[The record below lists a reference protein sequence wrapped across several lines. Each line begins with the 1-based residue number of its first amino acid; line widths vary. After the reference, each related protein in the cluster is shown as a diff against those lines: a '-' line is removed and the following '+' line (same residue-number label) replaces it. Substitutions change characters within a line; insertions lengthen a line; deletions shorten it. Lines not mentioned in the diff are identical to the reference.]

1 MTAPRLRSL
10 TVKGFRAY
18 GAAEQTLNLPAD
30 SAVVWGPNSLGK
42 TSLAEAIEFLLT
54 GHIAR
59 RELMASS
66 QDEFADA
73 LRNAHLPPGEQVYV
87 SGTVIGPDGASHQVK
102 RVLTADYAKKQD
114 CKSSLEIDSK
124 PGSEADLV
132 TLGVSLSQPPLAAPV
147 LAQHTLSHIFSVRP
161 QDRATYFNAL
171 LEVADLDDLRNGIAG
186 LSGEL
191 APPVDQV
198 LTKFDALLG
207 VAALKPVLSVLG
219 STVPDLPA
227 LAARFD
233 SGAHALI
240 AAAGAQ
246 VPAIPAERLVAVA
259 RLLEERRNKTF
270 PLGAFNCAPLAAWSD
285 PLSSTWTVLDNYI
298 QERAKIDE
306 ETRQLVALFDEALKL
321 PAIAGATDAVDCP
334 LCETSGTLT
343 RERVLAI
350 RTHVEN
356 AAGFTTA
363 ETAARS
369 ALGQL
374 AELPTAVTPAAEN
387 VLPGFAKQAR
397 SKRRADGFTIFRL
410 RTLLDEQAD
419 NLIRP
424 WLASLRALR
433 RAARA
438 AHHTAAAAK
447 ALVKIQT
454 SSLSDLDPPALRATL
469 EALSSARESLRLAV
483 ETYAGPAQALVS
495 TLAAV
500 IDLQSDTAG
509 WQDFLDVAKNPAA
522 LRNGLIEAR
531 ARAKVFKELEAALK
545 QIDKAK
551 AAVLDDKFS
560 EYSDVIQT
568 WWERLRPD
576 EPTFFSAVQP
586 RKGAK
591 RTIDFKAGLSANPDR
606 SSPKMRDVI
615 AIFSQS
621 QPHCLGLALFLARA
635 QHEGSGFIVLDDP
648 VLSSD
653 DDYRVHF
660 NSTVLEELLNLPIQ
674 IIVLTQD
681 HAAWEDIQI
690 RHRHRGISMA
700 QLYVDSPQTG
710 TIIENTSDTL
720 MAKVNRAKS
729 LAKGGHPD
737 VRKECGIQLRDAGE
751 LFCKEIL
758 VKDKHN
764 QGDQNATLSDFEG
777 KVLEWLCPH
786 VEPFLE
792 KDPSHPGKLEAFR
805 KTVNTACH
813 DNTPPTNSSEMTQA
827 CGEIRY
833 LANEYLPHLASE
845 DRALFGRRRQ

>member
-18 GAAEQTLNLPAD
+18 GASEQTLNLPAD
-30 SAVVWGPNSLGK
+30 IAVVWGPNSKGK

-54 GHIAR
+54 GRIAR

-66 QDEFADA
+66 QAEFAGA
-73 LRNAHLPPGEQVYV
+73 LRNAHLPPGQQVYV
-87 SGTVIGPDGASHQVK
+87 AATIIGPDGASHQVK
-102 RVLTADYAKKQD
+102 RVLTADYAKRQD

-124 PGSEADLV
+124 PGSEADFA

-147 LAQHTLSHIFSVRP
+147 LAQHTLSYIFSVRP
-161 QDRATYFNAL
+161 QDRSTYFKAL
-171 LEVADLDDLRNGIAG
+171 LEVTDLDDLRNDIAG

-191 APPVDQV
+191 APTVDPL

-207 VAALKPVLSVLG
+207 VAALKPVLFVLG
-219 STVPDLPA
+219 STIPDLPA
-227 LAARFD
+227 LTAKLDA
-233 SGAHALI
+233 GAQALI
-240 AAAGAQ
+240 AVAGAQ
-246 VPAIPAERLVAVA
+246 VPATPAERFVAVA
-259 RLLEERRNKTF
+259 RLLEEHRSKTF
-270 PLGAFNCAPLAAWSD
+270 PIGAFKYTPLAAWSD
-285 PLSSTWTVLDNYI
+285 PLSSTWAALDNYI

-306 ETRQLVALFDEALKL
+306 ETRQLVALFDAALKL

-334 LCETSGTLT
+334 LCETSDALT

-350 RTHVEN
+350 RIHVEN
-356 AAGFTTA
+356 AAGFKTA
-363 ETAARS
+363 EAAARF

-374 AELPTAVTPAAEN
+374 AALSTVVTTAAAN
-387 VLPGFAKQAR
+387 VPPGVVKQAR
-397 SKRRADGFTIFRL
+397 SKRRADGFTIPRL
-410 RTLLDEQAD
+410 QTLLDEQAD
-419 NLIRP
+419 NLIPP
-424 WLASLRALR
+424 WLASLRTLLR
-433 RAARA
+433 ASRA
-438 AHHTAAAAK
+438 AHHAAAAAK
-447 ALVKIQT
+447 ALVETQT
-454 SSLSDLDPPALRATL
+454 SSLSDLDPPALRVAFQ
-469 EALSSARESLRLAV
+469 ALSSARESLRLAV

-495 TLAAV
+495 ALAAV

-509 WQDFLDVAKNPAA
+509 WQDFLEVAKEPAA

-531 ARAKVFKELEAALK
+531 ARAEVLKELEAALK
-545 QIDKAK
+545 QIDRAK
-551 AAVLDDKFS
+551 EAVLDDKFAD
-560 EYSDVIQT
+560 YSDVIQT

-621 QPHCLGLALFLARA
+621 QLHCLGLALFLARA

-648 VLSSD
+648 VLASD

-660 NSTVLEELLNLPIQ
+660 NSTVLEELLKLPIQ

-681 HAAWEDIQI
+681 HAAWEDIEI
-690 RHRHRGISMA
+690 RHRHLGISMA

-758 VKDKHN
+758 VKDKRN
-764 QGDQNATLSDFEG
+764 QGDQNATLSDYEG
-777 KVLEWLCPH
+777 KVLEWLCPR
-786 VEPFLE
+786 VQPFFD

-805 KTVNTACH
+805 KIVNSACH
-813 DNTPPTNSSEMTQA
+813 DNTPPGSSEMTQA
-827 CGEIRY
+827 CGEIGY
-833 LANEYLPHLASE
+833 LAKEYL
-845 DRALFGRRRQ
+845 R

>member
-1 MTAPRLRSL
+1 MTATRLRSL

-30 SAVVWGPNSLGK
+30 IAVVWGSNSTGK

-54 GHIAR
+54 GRIAR

-73 LRNAHLPPGEQVYV
+73 LRNAHLPPGQQVYIA
-87 SGTVIGPDGASHQVK
+87 GTVIGPDGASHHVK
-102 RVLTADYAKKQD
+102 RVLTADYAKRQD

-124 PGSEADLV
+124 PGSEADLA

-147 LAQHTLSHIFSVRP
+147 LAQHTLSYIFSVRP
-161 QDRATYFNAL
+161 QDRATYFKAL
-171 LEVADLDDLRNGIAG
+171 LEVTDLDDLRNDIDG

-191 APPVDQV
+191 APPVDPL
-198 LTKFDALLG
+198 LTKFDALMG
-207 VAALKPVLSVLG
+207 VAALKPVLLVLV
-219 STVPDLPA
+219 STIPDRPA
-227 LAARFD
+227 LTARLD
-233 SGAHALI
+233 SCAHALL

-246 VPAIPAERLVAVA
+246 VPATPAERLVAVA
-259 RLLEERRNKTF
+259 QLLEERRSKTF
-270 PLGAFNCAPLAAWSD
+270 PLGAFKYTPLEAWSD
-285 PLSSTWTVLDNYI
+285 PLSSTWAALDNYI

-334 LCETSGTLT
+334 LCETSGALT

-356 AAGFTTA
+356 AAGFKTA

-369 ALGQL
+369 ALSQL
-374 AELPTAVTPAAEN
+374 AARPTALTTAATN
-387 VLPGFAKQAR
+387 VLPGVVKQAR
-397 SKRRADGFTIFRL
+397 STRRADGFTIPRL

-424 WLASLRALR
+424 WRASLRTLLR
-433 RAARA
+433 ASRA
-438 AHHTAAAAK
+438 AHHAAAAAK
-447 ALVKIQT
+447 ALVEIQT
-454 SSLSDLDPPALRATL
+454 SSLSDLDPPALRAAF
-469 EALSSARESLRLAV
+469 EALSSARQLLRLAV

-495 TLAAV
+495 ALAAV

-509 WQDFLDVAKNPAA
+509 WQNFLDVAKEPAA

-531 ARAKVFKELEAALK
+531 ARAKVRKELEAALK

-551 AAVLDDKFS
+551 EAVLDDKFA

-576 EPTFFSAVQP
+576 EPIFFSAVQP

-621 QPHCLGLALFLARA
+621 QLHCLGLALFLARA

-653 DDYRVHF
+653 ADYRVHF
-660 NSTVLEELLNLPIQ
+660 NSTVLEELLKLPIQ

-681 HAAWEDIQI
+681 HAAWEDIEI
-690 RHRHRGISMA
+690 RHRHLGISMA
-700 QLYVDSPQTG
+700 QLYIESPETG
-710 TIIENTSDTL
+710 TIIDNTSDTL

-729 LAKGGHPD
+729 LAKGGHPH

-758 VKDKHN
+758 VKNKCN

-777 KVLEWLCPH
+777 KVLGWLCPR
-786 VEPFLE
+786 VEPFLD
-792 KDPSHPGKLEAFR
+792 KDPSHSGKLEAFR

-813 DNTPPTNSSEMTQA
+813 DNTPPGSSEMTQA
-827 CGEIRY
+827 CGEIGY
-833 LANEYLPHLASE
+833 LANEYL
-845 DRALFGRRRQ
+845 R

>member
-1 MTAPRLRSL
+1 MTAQRLRSL

-30 SAVVWGPNSLGK
+30 IAVVWGPNSTGK

-54 GHIAR
+54 GRIAR

-73 LRNAHLPPGEQVYV
+73 LRNAHLPPGQQVYV
-87 SGTVIGPDGASHQVK
+87 AATVIGSDGALHQVK

-124 PGSEADLV
+124 PGSEADLA

-147 LAQHTLSHIFSVRP
+147 LAQHTLSYIFSVRP
-161 QDRATYFNAL
+161 QDRATYFKAL
-171 LEVADLDDLRNGIAG
+171 LEVTDLDDLRNDIAG
-186 LSGEL
+186 LSSEL
-191 APPVDQV
+191 APPVDPL
-198 LTKFDALLG
+198 LTKFGALLS
-207 VAALKPVLSVLG
+207 VATLQPVLSVLG
-219 STVPDLPA
+219 STIPDLPA
-227 LAARFD
+227 LTARLD

-246 VPAIPAERLVAVA
+246 VPATPVERLVAVA
-259 RLLEERRNKTF
+259 RLLEECRSKTF
-270 PLGAFNCAPLAAWSD
+270 PLGAFKYTTLAAWSD
-285 PLSSTWTVLDNYI
+285 PLSSTWAALDNYI
-298 QERAKIDE
+298 HERAKIDE

-321 PAIAGATDAVDCP
+321 PAIAGATDAIDCP
-334 LCETSGTLT
+334 LCETSGALT

-356 AAGFTTA
+356 AAGFKTA
-363 ETAARS
+363 ETSARS
-369 ALGQL
+369 ALNQL
-374 AELPTAVTPAAEN
+374 EALPTAVTTAAAN
-387 VLPGFAKQAR
+387 VLPSVVKQAR
-397 SKRRADGFTIFRL
+397 SKRRADGFTIPGL
-410 RTLLDEQAD
+410 RALLDEQAD
-419 NLIRP
+419 SLIRP
-424 WLASLRALR
+424 WLASLRTLLR
-433 RAARA
+433 ASRT
-438 AHHTAAAAK
+438 AHHAAAAAK
-447 ALVKIQT
+447 ALVEIQT
-454 SSLSDLDPPALRATL
+454 SSLSDLDPPALRAAF
-469 EALSSARESLRLAV
+469 EVLSSARESLRLAV

-495 TLAAV
+495 GLAAV
-500 IDLQSDTAG
+500 IDLQSDTAR
-509 WQDFLDVAKNPAA
+509 WQDFLDVAKEPAA

-531 ARAKVFKELEAALK
+531 ARAKVIKELEATLK

-551 AAVLDDKFS
+551 EAVLNDKFA

-576 EPTFFSAVQP
+576 EPTFFSALQP

-591 RTIDFKAGLSANPDR
+591 RTIDFKAGLSANLDR

-621 QPHCLGLALFLARA
+621 QLHCLGLALFLARA

-660 NSTVLEELLNLPIQ
+660 HSTVLEELLKLPIQ

-681 HAAWEDIQI
+681 HTAWKDIEI
-690 RHRHRGISMA
+690 RHRHLGISTA
-700 QLYVDSPQTG
+700 QLYVDSPQTD

-720 MAKVNRAKS
+720 MAKINRGNS

-758 VKDKHN
+758 VKNKRN
-764 QGDQNATLSDFEG
+764 QGDQNATLSDFKG
-777 KVLEWLCPH
+777 KTLEWLCPR
-786 VEPFLE
+786 VELFLDN
-792 KDPSHPGKLEAFR
+792 DPSHPGKLEAFK
-805 KTVNTACH
+805 KTVNSACH
-813 DNTPPTNSSEMTQA
+813 DNTPPGPSEMTHA
-827 CGEIRY
+827 CSEIRY
-833 LANEYLPHLASE
+833 LAKKYL
-845 DRALFGRRRQ
+845 R

>member
-30 SAVVWGPNSLGK
+30 IAVVWGPNSKGK

-54 GHIAR
+54 GRIAR

-73 LRNAHLPPGEQVYV
+73 LRNAHLPPGQQVYV
-87 SGTVIGPDGASHQVK
+87 TATVIGPDGASHQVK

-124 PGSEADLV
+124 PGSEADLA

-147 LAQHTLSHIFSVRP
+147 LAQHTLSYIFSVRP
-161 QDRATYFNAL
+161 QDRATYFKAL
-171 LEVADLDDLRNGIAG
+171 LEVTDLDDLRNDIAG

-191 APPVDQV
+191 AQPVDLL

-207 VAALKPVLSVLG
+207 IAALKPVLSVLG
-219 STVPDLPA
+219 STIPDLQA
-227 LAARFD
+227 LTARLD
-233 SGAHALI
+233 AGAHALI
-240 AAAGAQ
+240 AATGAQ
-246 VPAIPAERLVAVA
+246 VPATPAERLVAVV
-259 RLLEERRNKTF
+259 RLLEKRRSKTF
-270 PLGAFNCAPLAAWSD
+270 PLGAFKYTPLAAWSD
-285 PLSSTWTVLDNYI
+285 PLSSTWAALENYI

-334 LCETSGTLT
+334 LCETSGALT

-356 AAGFTTA
+356 ATGYKMA

-374 AELPTAVTPAAEN
+374 AALPTTVTTAAAN
-387 VLPGFAKQAR
+387 VMPGVVKQAR
-397 SKRRADGFTIFRL
+397 SKRRADGFTIPRL

-424 WLASLRALR
+424 WLASLRTLLR
-433 RAARA
+433 ASRAT
-438 AHHTAAAAK
+438 HHAAAAAT
-447 ALVKIQT
+447 ALVEIQT
-454 SSLSDLDPPALRATL
+454 SSLSDLDPPALRAAF

-483 ETYAGPAQALVS
+483 ETYVGPAQALVS
-495 TLAAV
+495 ALAAV
-500 IDLQSDTAG
+500 IDLQSNTAG
-509 WQDFLDVAKNPAA
+509 WQAFLDVAEEPAS
-522 LRNGLIEAR
+522 LCNGLIEAR
-531 ARAKVFKELEAALK
+531 ARAKVLKELEAALR

-551 AAVLDDKFS
+551 EAVLDDKFA

-586 RKGAK
+586 RRGAK

-621 QPHCLGLALFLARA
+621 QLHCLGLALFLARA

-660 NSTVLEELLNLPIQ
+660 NSTVLEELLKLPIQ

-681 HAAWEDIQI
+681 HAAWEDIEI
-690 RHRHRGISMA
+690 RHRHLGISMA

-758 VKDKHN
+758 VKDKSN

-777 KVLEWLCPH
+777 KVLEWLCPR
-786 VEPFLE
+786 VEAFLD

-805 KTVNTACH
+805 KTVNSACH
-813 DNTPPTNSSEMTQA
+813 DNTPPGSSEMTQA
-827 CGEIRY
+827 CGEIGY
-833 LANEYLPHLASE
+833 LAKEYL
-845 DRALFGRRRQ
+845 R

>member
-10 TVKGFRAY
+10 TVKGFRAF

-30 SAVVWGPNSLGK
+30 IAVVWGSNSTGK
-42 TSLAEAIEFLLT
+42 TSLAEAVEFLLT
-54 GHIAR
+54 GRIAR

-73 LRNAHLPPGEQVYV
+73 LRNAHLPPGQQVYV
-87 SGTVIGPDGASHQVK
+87 AATVIGPDGASHQVK

-114 CKSSLEIDSK
+114 CKSSLKIDSK
-124 PGSEADLV
+124 PSSEADLA

-147 LAQHTLSHIFSVRP
+147 LAQHTLSYIFSVRP
-161 QDRATYFNAL
+161 QDRATYFKAL
-171 LEVADLDDLRNGIAG
+171 LEVTDLDDLRNDIAG

-191 APPVDQV
+191 APSVDP
-198 LTKFDALLG
+198 LRTKFDALLD
-207 VAALKPVLSVLG
+207 VAVLKPVLSVLG
-219 STVPDLPA
+219 STIPDLPA
-227 LAARFD
+227 LTDRLDA
-233 SGAHALI
+233 GAHALL
-240 AAAGAQ
+240 AAAWTQ
-246 VPAIPAERLVAVA
+246 VPATRAERRVAVA
-259 RLLEERRNKTF
+259 RLLEKRRSKTF
-270 PLGAFNCAPLAAWSD
+270 PLDAFKYTPLAAWSD
-285 PLSSTWTVLDNYI
+285 PSSSTWSALDNYI

-306 ETRQLVALFDEALKL
+306 ETCQLVALFDEALKL

-350 RTHVEN
+350 RTYVEN
-356 AAGFTTA
+356 AAGFKTA
-363 ETAARS
+363 ETAVRS
-369 ALGQL
+369 TLGQL
-374 AELPTAVTPAAEN
+374 AVLPTAVTTAAAN
-387 VLPGFAKQAR
+387 VLPGVVKQAR
-397 SKRRADGFTIFRL
+397 SKRRADGFTIPRL

-419 NLIRP
+419 NLIQP
-424 WLASLRALR
+424 WLASLRTLLR
-433 RAARA
+433 ASRA
-438 AHHTAAAAK
+438 AHHAAAGAK
-447 ALVKIQT
+447 PLVEIQP
-454 SSLSDLDPPALRATL
+454 SSLSDLDPPALRAAF

-495 TLAAV
+495 ALTAV
-500 IDLQSDTAG
+500 IDLQSDIAG
-509 WQDFLDVAKNPAA
+509 WQDFLDVAKEPAA

-531 ARAKVFKELEAALK
+531 ARAKVLKELEAALK

-551 AAVLDDKFS
+551 EAVFDDKFA

-621 QPHCLGLALFLARA
+621 QLHCLGLALFLARA

-660 NSTVLEELLNLPIQ
+660 NSTVLEELLKLPIQ

-681 HAAWEDIQI
+681 HAAWEDIEI
-690 RHRHRGISMA
+690 RHRHLGILKA

-720 MAKVNRAKS
+720 RAKINRAKS

-758 VKDKHN
+758 VKDKRN
-764 QGDQNATLSDFEG
+764 QDDQNATLSDFEG
-777 KVLEWLCPH
+777 KMLEWLCPR
-786 VEPFLE
+786 VEPFLD

-805 KTVNTACH
+805 KAVNSACH
-813 DNTPPTNSSEMTQA
+813 DNIPPGASEMTHA
-827 CGEIRY
+827 CGEIGY
-833 LANEYLPHLASE
+833 LAKEYL
-845 DRALFGRRRQ
+845 R

>member
-18 GAAEQTLNLPAD
+18 GAAEQTLKLPAD
-30 SAVVWGPNSLGK
+30 IAVVWGPNSKGK

-54 GHIAR
+54 GRIAR

-73 LRNAHLPPGEQVYV
+73 LRNAHLPPGQQVYV
-87 SGTVIGPDGASHQVK
+87 AATVIGQDGASHQVK

-124 PGSEADLV
+124 PGSEADLA

-147 LAQHTLSHIFSVRP
+147 LAQHTLSYIFSVRP
-161 QDRATYFNAL
+161 QDRATYFKAL
-171 LEVADLDDLRNGIAG
+171 LEVTDLDDLRNDIAG

-191 APPVDQV
+191 TPPVYPL
-198 LTKFDALLG
+198 LTKFNALLG

-219 STVPDLPA
+219 STIPDLPA
-227 LAARFD
+227 LTAKLDA
-233 SGAHALI
+233 GAGALI

-246 VPAIPAERLVAVA
+246 VPAAPPERLIAVA
-259 RLLEERRNKTF
+259 RLLEDRRSKTF
-270 PLGAFNCAPLAAWSD
+270 PLGAFKHTPLAAWSD
-285 PLSSTWTVLDNYI
+285 PLSSTWAALDTYI

-321 PAIAGATDAVDCP
+321 PAVAGATDAVDCP
-334 LCETSGTLT
+334 LCETSGALT

-356 AAGFTTA
+356 AAGFKTA
-363 ETAARS
+363 EKAVRS
-369 ALGQL
+369 ALGEL
-374 AELPTAVTPAAEN
+374 AALPTAVTTAAAN
-387 VLPGFAKQAR
+387 VLPGLVKQAR
-397 SKRRADGFTIFRL
+397 SKRRADGFTIHRL

-419 NLIRP
+419 SLIRP
-424 WLASLRALR
+424 WLASLRTLLR
-433 RAARA
+433 ACRAV
-438 AHHTAAAAK
+438 HHAAAAAK
-447 ALVKIQT
+447 ALVEIQT
-454 SSLSDLDPPALRATL
+454 SALSDLDPPALRVAFQS
-469 EALSSARESLRLAV
+469 LSSARESLRLAV
-483 ETYAGPAQALVS
+483 ETHAGPAQALVS
-495 TLAAV
+495 TLVAV

-509 WQDFLDVAKNPAA
+509 WQDFLEVAKEPTA

-531 ARAKVFKELEAALK
+531 ARNTVLKEFEAALK
-545 QIDKAK
+545 QLDKAK
-551 AAVLDDKFS
+551 EAVLNDKFAD
-560 EYSDVIQT
+560 YSDVIQA

-591 RTIDFKAGLSANPDR
+591 RTIDFKAGLSAKPDR

-621 QPHCLGLALFLARA
+621 QLHCLGLALFLARA

-648 VLSSD
+648 VLASD

-660 NSTVLEELLNLPIQ
+660 NSTVLDELLKLPIQ

-681 HAAWEDIQI
+681 HAAWEDIEI
-690 RHRHRGISMA
+690 RHRHLGISMA

-729 LAKGGHPD
+729 LAKGGHPN

-758 VKDKHN
+758 VKYKRN
-764 QGDQNATLSDFEG
+764 QGDQNAPLSDFDG
-777 KVLEWLCPH
+777 KVLEWLCPR
-786 VEPFLE
+786 VQPFLD
-792 KDPSHPGKLEAFR
+792 KDPSHPGKLDAFKR
-805 KTVNTACH
+805 AVNSACH
-813 DNTPPTNSSEMTQA
+813 DNAPPGTSEMTHA

-833 LANEYLPHLASE
+833 LAKEYL
-845 DRALFGRRRQ
+845 R

>member
-18 GAAEQTLNLPAD
+18 GASEQTLNLPAD
-30 SAVVWGPNSLGK
+30 IAVVWGPNSKGK

-54 GHIAR
+54 GRIAR

-66 QDEFADA
+66 QAEFAGA
-73 LRNAHLPPGEQVYV
+73 LRNAHLPPGQQVYV
-87 SGTVIGPDGASHQVK
+87 AATIIGPDGASHQVK
-102 RVLTADYAKKQD
+102 RVLTADYAKRQD

-124 PGSEADLV
+124 PGSEADFA

-147 LAQHTLSHIFSVRP
+147 LAQHTLSYIFSVRP
-161 QDRATYFNAL
+161 QDRSTYFKAL
-171 LEVADLDDLRNGIAG
+171 LEVTDLDDLRNDIAG

-191 APPVDQV
+191 APTVDPL

-207 VAALKPVLSVLG
+207 VAALKPVLFVLG
-219 STVPDLPA
+219 STIPDLPA
-227 LAARFD
+227 LTAKLDA
-233 SGAHALI
+233 GAQALI
-240 AAAGAQ
+240 AVAGAQ
-246 VPAIPAERLVAVA
+246 VPATPAERFVAVA
-259 RLLEERRNKTF
+259 RLLEEHRSKTF
-270 PLGAFNCAPLAAWSD
+270 PIGAFKYTPLAAWSD
-285 PLSSTWTVLDNYI
+285 PLSSTWAALDNYI

-306 ETRQLVALFDEALKL
+306 ETRQLVALFDAALKL

-334 LCETSGTLT
+334 LCETSDALT

-350 RTHVEN
+350 RIHVEN
-356 AAGFTTA
+356 AAGFKTA
-363 ETAARS
+363 EAAARF

-374 AELPTAVTPAAEN
+374 AALSTVVTTAAAN
-387 VLPGFAKQAR
+387 VPPGVVKQAR
-397 SKRRADGFTIFRL
+397 SKRRADGFTIPRL
-410 RTLLDEQAD
+410 QTLLDEQAD
-419 NLIRP
+419 NLIPP
-424 WLASLRALR
+424 WLASLRTLLR
-433 RAARA
+433 ASRA
-438 AHHTAAAAK
+438 AHHAAAAAK
-447 ALVKIQT
+447 ALVETQT
-454 SSLSDLDPPALRATL
+454 SSLSDLDPPALRVAFQ
-469 EALSSARESLRLAV
+469 ALSSARESLRLAV

-495 TLAAV
+495 ALAAV

-509 WQDFLDVAKNPAA
+509 WQDFLEVAKEPAA

-531 ARAKVFKELEAALK
+531 ARAEVLKELEAALK
-545 QIDKAK
+545 QIDRAK
-551 AAVLDDKFS
+551 EAVLDDKFAD
-560 EYSDVIQT
+560 YSDVIQT

-606 SSPKMRDVI
+606 SSPKTRDVI

-621 QPHCLGLALFLARA
+621 QLHCLGLALFLARA

-648 VLSSD
+648 VLASD

-660 NSTVLEELLNLPIQ
+660 NSTVLEELLKLPIQ

-681 HAAWEDIQI
+681 HAAWEDIEI
-690 RHRHRGISMA
+690 RHRHLGISMA

-758 VKDKHN
+758 VKDKRN
-764 QGDQNATLSDFEG
+764 QGDQNATLSDYEG
-777 KVLEWLCPH
+777 KVLEWLCPR
-786 VEPFLE
+786 VQPFFD

-805 KTVNTACH
+805 KIVNSACH
-813 DNTPPTNSSEMTQA
+813 DNTPPGSSEMTQA
-827 CGEIRY
+827 CGEIGY
-833 LANEYLPHLASE
+833 LAKEYL
-845 DRALFGRRRQ
+845 R

>member
-18 GAAEQTLNLPAD
+18 GATEQTLNLPAD
-30 SAVVWGPNSLGK
+30 IAVVWGPNSTGK

-54 GHIAR
+54 GRIAR

-73 LRNAHLPPGEQVYV
+73 LRNAHLPPGQQVYV
-87 SGTVIGPDGASHQVK
+87 AATVIGSDGASHQVK

-114 CKSSLEIDSK
+114 CKSSFEIDSK
-124 PGSEADLV
+124 PGSEADLA

-147 LAQHTLSHIFSVRP
+147 LAQHTLSYIFSVRP
-161 QDRATYFNAL
+161 QDRATYFKAI
-171 LEVADLDDLRNGIAG
+171 LEVTDLDDLRNNIAG
-186 LSGEL
+186 LFGEL
-191 APPVDQV
+191 APPVDPL

-207 VAALKPVLSVLG
+207 VAALKAGLSVLG
-219 STVPDLPA
+219 STIPDPPA
-227 LAARFD
+227 LVAVLDA
-233 SGAHALI
+233 GAHALI

-246 VPAIPAERLVAVA
+246 VPATRAERLVAVE
-259 RLLEERRNKTF
+259 RLLEERRSKTF
-270 PLGAFNCAPLAAWSD
+270 PLNAFKYTPLAAWSD
-285 PLSSTWTVLDNYI
+285 PLSSTWAALDNYI

-321 PAIAGATDAVDCP
+321 PAIAGATDTVDCP
-334 LCETSGTLT
+334 LCETSSALT

-356 AAGFTTA
+356 AAGFKTAERAVQSALSQLAALPAAVTTA
-363 ETAARS
+363 
-369 ALGQL
+369 
-374 AELPTAVTPAAEN
+374 AVN
-387 VLPGFAKQAR
+387 VLPGVVKQAR
-397 SKRRADGFTIFRL
+397 SKRRADGFTIPRL

-419 NLIRP
+419 NLIQP
-424 WLASLRALR
+424 WLASLRTLLR
-433 RAARA
+433 ASRA
-438 AHHTAAAAK
+438 AHDAAAAAK
-447 ALVKIQT
+447 ALVETQT
-454 SSLSDLDPPALRATL
+454 SSLSDLDPPVIRAAF
-469 EALSSARESLRLAV
+469 EALSFVRESLRLAV
-483 ETYAGPAQALVS
+483 GTYTSPAKALVS
-495 TLAAV
+495 ALAAV

-509 WQDFLDVAKNPAA
+509 WQDFLDVAKEPAA
-522 LRNGLIEAR
+522 LRNDLIEAR
-531 ARAKVFKELEAALK
+531 ARAKVLKELEAALK

-551 AAVLDDKFS
+551 EAVFDDKFA

-621 QPHCLGLALFLARA
+621 QLHCLGLALFLARA

-660 NSTVLEELLNLPIQ
+660 NSTVIEELLKLPIQ

-681 HAAWEDIQI
+681 HAAWEDIEI
-690 RHRHRGISMA
+690 RHRHLGILKA

-720 MAKVNRAKS
+720 RAKVNRAKS

-758 VKDKHN
+758 VKDKRN
-764 QGDQNATLSDFEG
+764 QDDQNATLSDFEG
-777 KVLEWLCPH
+777 KILEWLCPR
-786 VEPFLE
+786 VEPFLD

-805 KTVNTACH
+805 KAVNSACH
-813 DNTPPTNSSEMTQA
+813 DNTPPGASEMTHA
-827 CGEIRY
+827 CGEIGY
-833 LANEYLPHLASE
+833 LAKEYL
-845 DRALFGRRRQ
+845 R

>member
-30 SAVVWGPNSLGK
+30 IAVVWGPNSKGK

-54 GHIAR
+54 GRIAR

-73 LRNAHLPPGEQVYV
+73 LRNAHLPPEQQVYV
-87 SGTVIGPDGASHQVK
+87 AATVIGLDGASHQVK

-124 PGSEADLV
+124 PGSEADLA

-147 LAQHTLSHIFSVRP
+147 LAQHTLSYIFSVRP
-161 QDRATYFNAL
+161 QDRATYFKAL
-171 LEVADLDDLRNGIAG
+171 LEVTDLDDLRNDIAS

-191 APPVDQV
+191 APPVDPL
-198 LTKFDALLG
+198 LTKLDSLLS
-207 VAALKPVLSVLG
+207 VADLKPVLSALG
-219 STVPDLPA
+219 STIPDLPA
-227 LAARFD
+227 LTARLD
-233 SGAHALI
+233 AGAHALI

-246 VPAIPAERLVAVA
+246 VPATPEERLVAVA
-259 RLLEERRNKTF
+259 RLLEKRRSKTF
-270 PLGAFNCAPLAAWSD
+270 PLGAFKYVPLAGWSG
-285 PLSSTWTVLDNYI
+285 PLSSTWAALDNYI

-306 ETRQLVALFDEALKL
+306 ETRQLVTLFDEALKL

-334 LCETSGTLT
+334 LCETSGALA

-350 RTHVEN
+350 RAHVEN
-356 AAGFTTA
+356 QAGYKTA

-374 AELPTAVTPAAEN
+374 AALPTAVTTAAAN
-387 VLPGFAKQAR
+387 VLPGVVKQAR
-397 SKRRADGFTIFRL
+397 SKRRADGFTIPRL

-419 NLIRP
+419 NLVRP
-424 WLASLRALR
+424 WLASLRTLLR
-433 RAARA
+433 ASRA
-438 AHHTAAAAK
+438 AHHAAADAT
-447 ALVKIQT
+447 ALVEIQT
-454 SSLSDLDPPALRATL
+454 SSLFDLDPPALRSAF

-483 ETYAGPAQALVS
+483 ETHGGPVQAIVS
-495 TLAAV
+495 ALAVV

-509 WQDFLDVAKNPAA
+509 WQVFLDVAKEPAA

-531 ARAKVFKELEAALK
+531 ARAKVLKELEAALR

-551 AAVLDDKFS
+551 EAVLDDKFA
-560 EYSDVIQT
+560 EYSDIIQT
-568 WWERLRPD
+568 WWDRLRPD

-586 RKGAK
+586 RRGTK

-621 QPHCLGLALFLARA
+621 QLHCLGLALFLARA

-653 DDYRVHF
+653 DDYRIHF
-660 NSTVLEELLNLPIQ
+660 NSTVLEELLKLPIQ

-681 HAAWEDIQI
+681 HAAWEDIEI
-690 RHRHRGISMA
+690 RHRHLGISMA

-710 TIIENTSDTL
+710 TIIENTSDRL

-758 VKDKHN
+758 VKDKSS

-777 KVLEWLCPH
+777 KVLEWLCPR
-786 VEPFLE
+786 VEPFLD

-805 KTVNTACH
+805 KAVNSACH
-813 DNTPPTNSSEMTQA
+813 DNTPPTSSAMTQA
-827 CGEIRY
+827 CGEIGY
-833 LANEYLPHLASE
+833 LAKEYL
-845 DRALFGRRRQ
+845 R

>member
-30 SAVVWGPNSLGK
+30 ITVVWGPNSTGK

-54 GHIAR
+54 GRIAR

-73 LRNAHLPPGEQVYV
+73 LRNAHLPPEQQVYV
-87 SGTVIGPDGASHQVK
+87 AATVIGPDGASHQVK

-124 PGSEADLV
+124 PGSEADLA

-147 LAQHTLSHIFSVRP
+147 LAQHTLSYIFSVRP
-161 QDRATYFNAL
+161 QDRATYFKAL
-171 LEVADLDDLRNGIAG
+171 LGVTDLDDLRNDIAG
-186 LSGEL
+186 LFGEL
-191 APPVDQV
+191 TPAVDPL
-198 LTKFDALLG
+198 LTKFDALLC
-207 VAALKPVLSVLG
+207 VAALKPVLSVLD
-219 STVPDLPA
+219 STIPDLPA
-227 LAARFD
+227 LTASLDA
-233 SGAHALI
+233 GAHALI
-240 AAAGAQ
+240 AATGAQ
-246 VPAIPAERLVAVA
+246 VPATRAERLVAVA
-259 RLLEERRNKTF
+259 RLLEERRSKTF
-270 PLGAFNCAPLAAWSD
+270 PLGAFKYTPLAAWSA
-285 PLSSTWTVLDNYI
+285 PLSSTWAALDNYI

-334 LCETSGTLT
+334 LCETSGALT
-343 RERVLAI
+343 QERVLAI

-356 AAGFTTA
+356 AAGFKTA

-369 ALGQL
+369 ALDQL
-374 AELPTAVTPAAEN
+374 AALPTAAVVTAAN
-387 VLPGFAKQAR
+387 ILPGVMKQAR
-397 SKRRADGFTIFRL
+397 SKRRADGFTILRL

-424 WLASLRALR
+424 WLASLRPLR
-433 RAARA
+433 RASRA
-438 AHHTAAAAK
+438 AHHAAAAAK
-447 ALVKIQT
+447 ALVEIQT
-454 SSLSDLDPPALRATL
+454 SSLSNLDPPALCAAF
-469 EALSSARESLRLAV
+469 EALSAARESLRLAV

-495 TLAAV
+495 ALAAV

-509 WQDFLDVAKNPAA
+509 WQDFLDVAKEPAA

-531 ARAKVFKELEAALK
+531 ARAKVLKELEAALK

-551 AAVLDDKFS
+551 EAVLNDKFA

-606 SSPKMRDVI
+606 SSPKVRDVI

-621 QPHCLGLALFLARA
+621 QLHCLGLALFLARA

-660 NSTVLEELLNLPIQ
+660 HSTVLEELLKLPIQ

-681 HAAWEDIQI
+681 HAAWEDIEI
-690 RHRHRGISMA
+690 RHRHLGISMS
-700 QLYVDSPQTG
+700 QLYVDSPQTD
-710 TIIENTSDTL
+710 TIIENTSDRL
-720 MAKVNRAKS
+720 MAKVNRGKS

-758 VKDKHN
+758 VKDKRN
-764 QGDQNATLSDFEG
+764 QGNQNATLSDFKG
-777 KVLEWLCPH
+777 KALEWLCPR
-786 VEPFLE
+786 VEPFLD

-805 KTVNTACH
+805 KAVNTACH
-813 DNTPPTNSSEMTQA
+813 DNTPPSSSEMTQA

-833 LANEYLPHLASE
+833 LAKEYL
-845 DRALFGRRRQ
+845 R